1 MQITGFKPEISRLA
15 DTRISALSHREFLK
29 SIVRSKI
36 LEQDLVCLKSAKAE
50 V

>member
-1 MQITGFKPEISRLA
+1 MQMTRFEPEFSRLA
-15 DTRISALSHREFLK
+15 DTHLSALGHRGYLK